1 MKKGL
6 PPPLRR
12 LCACWGQAGLSGHR
26 VRPSVSRGWE
36 YPGTSEKIRR
46 IAFRVHAGGSARG
59 HLKKIRRAAVRAHA
73 GGRCDAAKLAGD
85 PKKVSH
91 AGGRRTPLPR
101 GVYRAG
107 AVRLLMHTPP
117 VSLSAASGQDRRNRF
132 FSERE
137 YAVYCVKDA
146 PDCFPHYA
154 VSCVFPASRRSFV
167 PPCSCSCCS
176 GFPVSRRSFGYACGR
191 VKPEA
196 GGRTEKAAIRSKVR
210 NSHGAGL
217 PQQPA
222 RGLRSNV
229 CNGYAVYCTLYLT
242 HYTAYVE
249 KRGDESKTITHSTA

>member
-1 MKKGL
+1 MKNGL

-26 VRPSVSRGWE
+26 VRPGASCGRE

-46 IAFRVHAGGSARG
+46 LAF
-59 HLKKIRRAAVRAHA
+59 RAHA

-91 AGGRRTPLPR
+91 VGGRRTPLPR
-101 GVYRAG
+101 GVCRAG
-107 AVRLLMHTPP
+107 AVRLLMRAPP
-117 VSLSAASGQDRRNRF
+117 VSLSAASEQNRRNRF

-146 PDCFPHYA
+146 PPDCFPHYA

-167 PPCSCSCCS
+167 PPCSCCS

-196 GGRTEKAAIRSKVR
+196 GGRAEKAVIRSKVR
-210 NSHGAGL
+210 NAHGAGL

-222 RGLRSNV
+222 WELRSNV

-242 HYTAYVE
+242 HSTAYIE